1 MDSLNW
7 NESFADLFTNFVKEI
22 WREIGTIG
30 PGDGVN
36 IMVDGELLEEINVL
50 QWLKYWTV

>member
-36 IMVDGELLEEINVL
+36 IMVDGELLEEV
-50 QWLKYWTV
+50 